1 MRALHQ
7 KTSAMMKRALRR
19 KKMKRVR
26 KKKMKKVKSLWEP
39 STQME
44 LEEDQ
49 GVEKSHQGIR
59 RWLACNTK
67 ACMLGCV
74 GPPEWRAHTI

>member
-1 MRALHQ
+1 MSEGDPAPKEGRDE
-7 KTSAMMKRALRR
+7 RR
-19 KKMKRVR
+19 MERIH
-26 KKKMKKVKSLWEP
+26 WEL

-44 LEEDQ
+44 LEEDR